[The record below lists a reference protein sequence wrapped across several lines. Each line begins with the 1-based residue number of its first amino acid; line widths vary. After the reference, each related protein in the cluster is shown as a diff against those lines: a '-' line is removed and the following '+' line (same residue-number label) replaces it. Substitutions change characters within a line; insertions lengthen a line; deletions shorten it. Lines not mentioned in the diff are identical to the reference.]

1 MAVEDASPTPA
12 GGGPAA
18 AHFLNLEG
26 RQSGCLLGGKS
37 TSKESVPSSP
47 VAGKKSALKKTRI
60 AEEKPKCS
68 ERFMSA
74 FRDLAQ
80 AGKEQTS
87 DELLEECARLAE
99 QLEPLVKELC
109 EKSAKAGLGDDA
121 EARRNLSKILFDGP
135 EKEKDSSKARKGTT
149 VLQLAEDSLR
159 EKDKRQLQPQ
169 RSIVCPLDLD
179 HDYDDDDLEESQ
191 GPIMTSKYSY
201 KKAAPAKA
209 AAATETPSE
218 GEQHPLFEAM
228 VEMQGE
234 VTCLSEALEGLPESV
249 FQAPL
254 DPANSIP
261 APLFYAVGRLK
272 SPGVVKLLLQNKA
285 SPLVRSHTK
294 WEIFEKGMTPLQAVL
309 KSKGKGD
316 NRMEA
321 IRDLLKHS
329 EESSGEEVAKKMRRT
344 LNSWAWAGAAC
355 LSRWTWSLRIAA
367 RLCRNPSMQPPS
379 VAYDGG
385 TAWEECAE

>member
-60 AEEKPKCS
+60 AEEKLKCS

-80 AGKEQTS
+80 AGKVQTS

-234 VTCLSEALEGLPESV
+234 VTCLSEVAEG
-249 FQAPL
+249 
-254 DPANSIP
+254 
-261 APLFYAVGRLK
+261 
-272 SPGVVKLLLQNKA
+272 
-285 SPLVRSHTK
+285 T
-294 WEIFEKGMTPLQAVL
+294 
-309 KSKGKGD
+309 
-316 NRMEA
+316 
-321 IRDLLKHS
+321 
-329 EESSGEEVAKKMRRT
+329 
-344 LNSWAWAGAAC
+344 
-355 LSRWTWSLRIAA
+355 
-367 RLCRNPSMQPPS
+367 
-379 VAYDGG
+379 
-385 TAWEECAE
+385 

>member
-80 AGKEQTS
+80 AGKVQTS

-135 EKEKDSSKARKGTT
+135 EKEKDSSKADLELNFAYVKARKGTT

-159 EKDKRQLQPQ
+159 EKDTRQLQPQ

-234 VTCLSEALEGLPESV
+234 VTCLSEVAEG
-249 FQAPL
+249 
-254 DPANSIP
+254 
-261 APLFYAVGRLK
+261 
-272 SPGVVKLLLQNKA
+272 
-285 SPLVRSHTK
+285 T
-294 WEIFEKGMTPLQAVL
+294 
-309 KSKGKGD
+309 
-316 NRMEA
+316 
-321 IRDLLKHS
+321 
-329 EESSGEEVAKKMRRT
+329 
-344 LNSWAWAGAAC
+344 
-355 LSRWTWSLRIAA
+355 
-367 RLCRNPSMQPPS
+367 
-379 VAYDGG
+379 
-385 TAWEECAE
+385 